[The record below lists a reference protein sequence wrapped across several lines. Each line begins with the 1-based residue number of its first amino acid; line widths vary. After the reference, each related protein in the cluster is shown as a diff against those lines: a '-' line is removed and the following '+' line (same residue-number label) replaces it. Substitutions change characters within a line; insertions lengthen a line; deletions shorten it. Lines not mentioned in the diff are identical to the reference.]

1 MFTQEQ
7 INEIREKLALSG
19 SKDKSLPLAS
29 LPLSGKEILALVQDG
44 KNKSVPIEE
53 FFEEFAQYIDG
64 SERVDFFNVS
74 RYAQRLAGAAASV
87 SMSAAVSAAVFNI
100 LPFIIVLVLPI
111 PEISQ

>member
-44 KNKSVPIEE
+44 KNKSVPLK
-53 FFEEFAQYIDG
+53 
-64 SERVDFFNVS
+64 SSS
-74 RYAQRLAGAAASV
+74 RSLH
-87 SMSAAVSAAVFNI
+87 NT
-100 LPFIIVLVLPI
+100 
-111 PEISQ
+111 